1 MYNKA
6 TLIGRVGRDPRMKYI
21 ADGTAAAT
29 FSMATDES
37 YKDKSGQ
44 KVQNTTWH
52 NIVAWKKLA
61 EICTQYLHKG
71 SLIFIEGKIQNRS
84 YDGKDGVK
92 KYTSEIVASTMK
104 MLGGKSEDSGSGN
117 HQNQTPEGYP
127 SGASGADED
136 VPL

>member
-6 TLIGRVGRDPRMKYI
+6 TLIGRVGRDPEMKYI
-21 ADGTAAAT
+21 ADGTAVAT
-29 FSMATDES
+29 FSMATDET

-44 KVQNTTWH
+44 KVQNVTWH

-104 MLGGKSEDSGSGN
+104 MLGGKTEDGGRQEPHDNQAQSSG
-117 HQNQTPEGYP
+117 EP
-127 SGASGADED
+127 SDI
-136 VPL
+136 PF